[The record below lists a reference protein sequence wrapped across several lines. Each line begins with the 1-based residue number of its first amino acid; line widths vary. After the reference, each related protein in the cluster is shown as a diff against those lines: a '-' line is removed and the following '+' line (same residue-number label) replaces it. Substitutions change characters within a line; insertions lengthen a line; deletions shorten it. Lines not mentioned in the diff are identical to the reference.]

1 MIFTI
6 CIVYTTVQGYRSTA
20 DIFAHIILETYR
32 IRQCISRTRIL
43 SRTCIFRRIPK
54 IGDKYWGKALIACL
68 RRIPKIDC

>member
-1 MIFTI
+1 MGSPA
-6 CIVYTTVQGYRSTA
+6 VGYTVKLL
-20 DIFAHIILETYR
+20 IYR